1 MNILSRLIARY
12 RKNSKTIAKERLRL
26 VLIHDRSGI
35 PPEVLNQMKNEI
47 IAVISKHVKVD
58 RDNIEMNISRSEGRT
73 RLVAD
78 IPIVSARNAPAIDIP
93 FRAGRPRSGQP
104 ADGAERPTGRNGPES
119 ETL

>member
-1 MNILSRLIARY
+1 MNIFSRLIARFH
-12 RKNSKTIAKERLRL
+12 KNSKTIAKERLRL

-78 IPIVSARNAPAIDIP
+78 IPIIGARHAQATDIP
-93 FRAGRPRSGQP
+93 VRGGT
-104 ADGAERPTGRNGPES
+104 ADGAERPTGQNGPGQEA
-119 ETL
+119 L

>member
-1 MNILSRLIARY
+1 MNIFSKLFGKY

-35 PPEVLNQMKNEI
+35 PPELLNIMKNEI

-58 RDNIEMNISRSEGRT
+58 RDGIEINLSHSEGRT

-78 IPIVSARNAPAIDIP
+78 IPIISARQSPATDLGK
-93 FRAGRPRSGQP
+93 RALR
-104 ADGAERPTGRNGPES
+104 
-119 ETL
+119 